1 MQSSELQAKISV
13 WRQKTKDGNMTV
25 EEYRE
30 AIAAIR
36 GERKQAAVTSE
47 QSKRNKAKVA
57 IPDAKSLL
65 GELGGLK

>member
-1 MQSSELQAKISV
+1 MSPDLLAKIAI
-13 WRQKTKDGNMTV
+13 WRQKTADNSMSQDD
-25 EEYRE
+25 YRE

-36 GERKQAAVTSE
+36 GDRKNAAVTSE
-47 QSKRNKAKVA
+47 QSKRKKAAAV

>member
-1 MQSSELQAKISV
+1 MSPELQSRIAI
-13 WRQKTKDGNMTV
+13 WRQKTSDGSMSV

-36 GERKQAAVTSE
+36 GDRKNAAVTSE
-47 QSKRNKAKVA
+47 QSKRKKAAKV